1 MNRRNFLRASLGGMV
16 ALTAGILAP
25 TALSAT
31 TPKLTGIAHGPIS
44 VSLPADYTYTATFRV
59 YIGRE
64 IGRIIEIHNE

>member
-25 TALSAT
+25 TVLSAT
-31 TPKLTGIAHGPIS
+31 TS
-44 VSLPADYTYTATFRV
+44 SLPADYTYTATFRV

-64 IGRIIEIHNE
+64 IGRIIEIRNE

>member
-1 MNRRNFLRASLGGMV
+1 MNRRNFLRASLGGIV

-25 TALSAT
+25 TALSA

-44 VSLPADYTYTATFRV
+44 VSLPADYAYTATFRV

-64 IGRIIEIHNE
+64 FGRIVEIRNE